1 MKCYEGTKPY
11 IFVSYSHKDKDI
23 VYPFISELMNRG
35 YRVWYDD
42 GIHLSE
48 EWPEVIAERLFRA
61 ESVIFFLT
69 QSFCDSKNCKREVNF
84 AVDKEKDMF
93 AIYLESVELSL
104 GLQMQL
110 GTVQSVVWDSGKNIL
125 QNINKITDNAALS
138 KPELMMSK
146 EEFNAFFDTEVAQN
160 TIINQMSVA
169 IGIVK
174 HNGNV
179 LMLKRTS
186 DENGLRWGFPATMV
200 KPNESIA
207 TRVVKETFA
216 ETGIRTTFS
225 KIIGVRVHPN
235 TKAIVSYCALE
246 YAGGTVENIDDY
258 ENEEARWVPLN
269 EYNALITSDL
279 YIKVKE
285 YLEDARND

>member
-11 IFVSYSHKDKDI
+11 IFISYSHKDKDI

-69 QSFCDSKNCKREVNF
+69 QSFCNSKNCKREVNF

-110 GTVQSVVWDSGKNIL
+110 GTVQSIVWDSSKNIL

-138 KPELMMSK
+138 KPELVMSK

-160 TIINQMSVA
+160 TIINQMSIA

-186 DENGLRWGFPATMV
+186 EENGLRWGFPATMV
-200 KPNESIA
+200 KPNENIA
-207 TRVVKETFA
+207 ARVVKETFA

-235 TKAIVSYCALE
+235 TQAIVSYCALE
-246 YAGGTVENIDDY
+246 YASGTVENLDDY

-279 YIKVKE
+279 YTKVKE
-285 YLEDARND
+285 YLEEAKND